1 MGIKVLVIEDD
12 EEIADFV
19 VRGLREEG
27 YTVEAAA
34 NGEDGWHALRHGP
47 WDVVILDWWLP
58 GADGLTLLR
67 RFREAGHTTAVLF
80 LTARDAVSDK
90 VAWPGQR
97 GRRLPLQA
105 VRLRGAARPSPVTG
119 TPAGPGNDHHPERS
133 GCSHRPGDPPRR
145 AGGRAAR
152 SDRQGTSPARSSSCD
167 TRARCCRAPG
177 FTSTSGM
184 SATMEYPTRWSFMSW
199 NCGESWRPM
208 DPG

>member
-34 NGEDGWHALRHGP
+34 NGEDGWHALRHGA

-90 VAWPGQR
+90 VRGLDQEPTTISANRSTMTSCSPGS
-97 GRRLPLQA
+97 
-105 VRLRGAARPSPVTG
+105 GALAA
-119 TPAGPGNDHHPERS
+119 PAGARDDHHPERS
-133 GCSHRPGDPPRR
+133 GCSHRPRDPPRR
-145 AGGRAAR
+145 AGRRAAR
-152 SDRQGTSPARSSSCD
+152 SDR
-167 TRARCCRAPG
+167 
-177 FTSTSGM
+177 
-184 SATMEYPTRWSFMSW
+184 
-199 NCGESWRPM
+199 
-208 DPG
+208 